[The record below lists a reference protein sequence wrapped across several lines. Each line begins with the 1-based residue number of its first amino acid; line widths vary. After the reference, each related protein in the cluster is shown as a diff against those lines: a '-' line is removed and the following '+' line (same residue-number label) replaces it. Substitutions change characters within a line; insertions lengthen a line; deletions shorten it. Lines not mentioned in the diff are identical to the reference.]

1 MLSNVPDDNKTIMI
15 GVQATLGE
23 ADKEYQ
29 SIVGLVRE
37 VESIVKQHQ
46 IPGGLENPYT
56 TLTAHV
62 SLVRF
67 NFLFSSSQYVV
78 HQIGFHSHRHYPSSV
93 RYIRISDLI

>member
-1 MLSNVPDDNKTIMI
+1 MSWFISTNKKYISEYCQISIVISCKLITIVLKLPLI
-15 GVQATLGE
+15 DFCKLQATLGE

-46 IPGGLENPYT
+46 VPGGLENPYT

-62 SLVRF
+62 S
-67 NFLFSSSQYVV
+67 
-78 HQIGFHSHRHYPSSV
+78 I
-93 RYIRISDLI
+93 ILIF

>member
-62 SLVRF
+62 SLVLILIITVR
-67 NFLFSSSQYVV
+67 SSSNWFSFTSPLSF
-78 HQIGFHSHRHYPSSV
+78 ISSI
-93 RYIRISDLI
+93 Y